1 MEKRKTLGCIPDNAI
16 LVTADVVGLYPSIP
30 HQAGLAALKEALD
43 KSLPKKI
50 PTDDLTRMAEF
61 ELSNS
66 DAFQQ
71 ISGTAIGTKFAPPY
85 ACIYMDQVEQ
95 KFLAMQVNQPLIWLR
110 YIDDIFFICTHGEK
124 ELEKF
129 AKF

>member
-30 HQAGLAALKEALD
+30 HQAGLIALKEALD
-43 KSLPKKI
+43 KSLSKKI
-50 PTDDLTRMAEF
+50 PTDDLIRMAEF
-61 ELSNS
+61 VLSNS

-85 ACIYMDQVEQ
+85 DCIYMDQVEQ
-95 KFLAMQVNQPLIWLR
+95 KFLAMQINQPLIWLR
-110 YIDDIFFICTHGEK
+110 YIDDIFFIWTHGEK

-129 AKF
+129 VKF